1 MSQSIIQGIVLL
13 LYLIAMIMVGFIFFK
28 KNSTHSDYVLGG
40 RGMNVWVTS
49 MSAQASDMSGWLLM
63 GLPGTAY
70 LLGSGATE
78 AAWTAI
84 GLAIGT
90 YLNWLIVAKPLRKY
104 TYAAGNSIT
113 IPDFLQNRFKMK
125 SSGLRVFSALF
136 ILIFFVVYTSSMF
149 AAGANLFD
157 YIFGMGYTPALI
169 LSVLVV
175 MTYTFLGG
183 FKAVCWTD
191 LFQGLLMFFTIV
203 IVPVVMWKELTQIDM
218 TSLNLAGTGM
228 AATGSKFMLS
238 DLGFTLKPTEGFGIM
253 GIVGAIAWG
262 LGYFGQPH
270 ILARFMAIRSP
281 KEIKPARRIAMVWV
295 VISLAA
301 AVLVGM
307 VALPYIMK
315 MYASGEITDPVSL
328 SILNENGMLTGA
340 NTQKVFMVLVQNMFG
355 TVIAGI
361 MLSAVLAAIMSTA
374 DSQLLVA
381 SSSFSSDIYNTLIN
395 KKADDKHLVNVSR
408 LAIVV
413 ISVIAGLL
421 AIDPESSVFEIVSH
435 AWAGFGAAFGPIIL
449 CSLFWKN
456 CNGKGALAGV
466 IAGGAVALMWAY
478 LPPIIWPE
486 NMPALFSLYEIVPG
500 FIVSLAA
507 IFIVSKATGG
517 ADKDVIAE
525 FEAVKNMSDE

>member
-1 MSQSIIQGIVLL
+1 MSQEVTQGIVLA
-13 LYLIAMIMVGFIFFK
+13 LYLIAMIMVGFIFYK
-28 KNSTHSDYVLGG
+28 KNSTQTDYVLGG
-40 RGMNVWVTS
+40 RDMNVWVTS

-90 YLNWLIVAKPLRKY
+90 YLNWLIVAKRLRKY
-104 TYAAGNSIT
+104 TYKAGNSIT
-113 IPDFLQNRFKMK
+113 IPDFLQNRFKTT
-125 SSGLRVFSALF
+125 SHGLKLFSAIF

-157 YIFGMGYTPALI
+157 YIFNMGYKPALI
-169 LSVLVV
+169 LSVVVV

-191 LFQGLLMFFTIV
+191 LFQGLLMFCTLV
-203 IVPVVMWKELTQIDM
+203 IVPIVMWKELSQIDM
-218 TSLNLAGTGM
+218 TQLNLAGTGM
-228 AATGSKFMLS
+228 AASSSAFKFS
-238 DLGFTLKPTEGFGIM
+238 DLGFTLKPTASFGVM

-281 KEIKPARRIAMVWV
+281 KDVKPARRIAMVWV
-295 VISLAA
+295 IISLAA
-301 AVLVGM
+301 AVVVGM
-307 VALPYIMK
+307 VAVPYIMK
-315 MYASGEITDPVSL
+315 LYTAGDITDSVSL
-328 SILNENGMLTGA
+328 AILTENGTLAGS

-374 DSQLLVA
+374 DSQLLVS
-381 SSSFSSDIYNTLIN
+381 SSSFSSDIYATIFN
-395 KKADDKHLVNVSR
+395 KKAGDKHLVNVSR
-408 LAIVV
+408 VAIVV
-413 ISVIAGLL
+413 ISLIAGAL
-421 AIDPESSVFEIVSH
+421 ALDPESSVFEIVSH

-466 IAGGAVALMWAY
+466 ISGGAVALLWAY
-478 LPPIIWPE
+478 MPPLIWAGHIPE
-486 NMPALFSLYEIVPG
+486 LFSLYEIVPG
-500 FIVSLAA
+500 FIVSLAM

-517 ADKDVIAE
+517 ASKEVIAE
-525 FEAVKNMSDE
+525 FEAVKNMSDN